1 MHFVIIT
8 GTSSGIGEA
17 VADEFLQ
24 PDTSLFCIS
33 RSVHKPLM
41 DRAAK
46 KGCKCHYISQDLS
59 EIESLQSIME
69 EIFTNIH
76 AKNPERIT
84 LVNNAGTVEP
94 VGPVE
99 TNNPSDITRA
109 FLLNVIA
116 PITLTSHFIKM
127 GEDLSVPKTVVN
139 ISSGAAQRP
148 VWGWSTYCSTKSA
161 IDMFTMTAALEQ
173 ADAPHPVKVIAFA
186 PGIVDTPMQE
196 KIRNTHPHDF
206 KDRDT
211 FIAYKEEGQLLSTP
225 TVALRIREI
234 VLNDSVKNG
243 SVLHI

>member
-17 VADEFLQ
+17 VADEFLHS
-24 PDTSLFCIS
+24 DTSLFCIS

-41 DRAAK
+41 DRAAE
-46 KGCKCHYISQDLS
+46 KGCMCHYIAQDLTDV
-59 EIESLQSIME
+59 ESLKGIME
-69 EIFTNIH
+69 EVFVNVHT
-76 AKNPERIT
+76 KNPERIT
-84 LVNNAGTVEP
+84 LINNAGTVAP

-127 GEDLSVPKTVVN
+127 AEDLSIPKTVIN

-148 VWGWSTYCSTKSA
+148 VWGWSTYCSAKSA

-173 ADAPHPVKVIAFA
+173 SDAPHPAKVIAFA

-196 KIRNTHPHDF
+196 KIRNTHPDNF

-211 FIAYKEEGQLLSTP
+211 FISYKKNGQLLSTA
-225 TVALRIREI
+225 TVAQRIKEI
-234 VLNDSVKNG
+234 ALDDSIKNG

>member
-17 VADEFLQ
+17 VADEFLH

-41 DRAAK
+41 DRAAE
-46 KGCKCHYISQDLS
+46 KGCKCHYIAQDLT
-59 EIESLQSIME
+59 ETESLEGIME
-69 EIFTNIH
+69 EIFLNVHT
-76 AKNPERIT
+76 KNPERIT
-84 LVNNAGTVEP
+84 LINNAGTVEP

-99 TNNPSDITRA
+99 KNDLPDITRA

-127 GEDLSVPKTVVN
+127 GEKLSIPKIVIN

-148 VWGWSTYCSTKSA
+148 IWGWSTYCSTKSA

-173 ADAPHPVKVIAFA
+173 ADAPHPVKIIAFA

-196 KIRNTHPHDF
+196 KIRKTPSHDF

-211 FIAYKEEGQLLSTP
+211 FIAYKEEGQLLTTA
-225 TVALRIREI
+225 TVAQRIKEI
-234 VLNDSVKNG
+234 VLDDSIKNG